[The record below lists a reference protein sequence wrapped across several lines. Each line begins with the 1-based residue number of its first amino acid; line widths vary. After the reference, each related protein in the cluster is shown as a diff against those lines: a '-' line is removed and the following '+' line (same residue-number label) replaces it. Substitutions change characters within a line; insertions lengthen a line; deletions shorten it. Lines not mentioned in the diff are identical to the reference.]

1 MELSGSIEVPVKSYS
16 EQSRQFPSIT
26 YQFFKVYNSDFTYKQ
41 RCHTQ
46 YDNFEKFGHARAFF
60 DKKFRKEGVKSANW
74 QQWQFEH
81 LCISEDLDLEIE
93 EFLPS

>member
-1 MELSGSIEVPVKSYS
+1 MVK
-16 EQSRQFPSIT
+16 
-26 YQFFKVYNSDFTYKQ
+26 
-41 RCHTQ
+41 
-46 YDNFEKFGHARAFF
+46 F
-60 DKKFRKEGVKSANW
+60 DKKFRKERVKSANW